1 LSTTGSRFPN
11 LLGIF
16 VHLACAFFLTSLSAS
31 GQSGHHG
38 TKRPITVADAI
49 ETTRLVDRRYSGGR
63 PSTGRVAH
71 FSPNGQ
77 QFVVLLKKG
86 NLKENTSEFSLLLFQ
101 TSEAFHSPK
110 PALLLRM
117 SSSSNRDAI
126 KNVNWL
132 EDNETVA
139 FLGENPGQVPQ
150 VYTLNVRTKRLVKL
164 TSHPAP
170 IGNYAIS
177 ANGQKVLFVADPPMR
192 KKVETE
198 EARRNGIVITTQP
211 LLDVLAGDCSHH
223 PPFEEGEEL
232 FMQAKGQAEIRIPIK
247 DLMRENLLLS
257 LSPSGRYAIFAVMVR
272 DVPKAWEAYQEKE
285 IHELATQG
293 RPGVAS
299 RLKRL
304 TLLDTAAAQTEAL
317 LDAPVLDP
325 QAKWRGPSET
335 LIISHVYLPL
345 DVSDAAER
353 EARQKNHY
361 TIEFSLASKDYRKLP
376 DEQETRESY
385 PTPPLD
391 VILEE
396 DITTPPVI
404 YVRDFMTGQKVLLF
418 DLNPQFQQLL
428 FGRVETVEWKTA
440 DGGTSKGALYLP
452 PDYTAGKRYPLV
464 IQTHGFHADR
474 FSMDGLLDWASG
486 FAARPLASKG
496 IVVLQSSMFADDTNQ
511 EAHREMLRYE
521 GAIDY
526 LDGRGLIDRDHVG
539 IVGFSRTFFTVGYT
553 LTHSE
558 YRFSAA
564 ILLDGIDAG
573 YFQYLAFSGA
583 LPGISQTFER
593 LNGGPPFGETLSS
606 WLKNSPSFHL
616 DKIRTPLRIV
626 ALSPRSVLSSWEWFS
641 ALSRMRKPVDLIYL
655 PDAEHI
661 IVKPWEQMTTQE
673 SMVDW
678 YCFWLKGEEDPDP
691 AKASQYVRL
700 HEMRLQYLEESQC
713 ATPGPIDSIP

>member
-1 LSTTGSRFPN
+1 MTIIGPRFPN
-11 LLGIF
+11 LSGLL
-16 VHLACAFFLTSLSAS
+16 VPMACAFLLANLSAS
-31 GQSGHHG
+31 GQSGPHG
-38 TKRPITVADAI
+38 TKRPITVQDAI
-49 ETTRLVDRRYSGGR
+49 EMTRLVDRRYSGGK
-63 PSTGRVAH
+63 PSTGHVAH

-86 NLKENTSEFSLLLFQ
+86 NLKENTSEFSLLLFK
-101 TSEAFHSPK
+101 TSEVFTSPK

-132 EDNETVA
+132 DDNETVA

-150 VYTLNVRTKRLVKL
+150 VYTLNVRTERLVKL
-164 TSHPAP
+164 TNHPTP

-177 ANGQKVLFVADPPMR
+177 ANGQKVLFVSEPPLR

-198 EARRNGIVITTQP
+198 ETRRSGIVITTQP
-211 LLDVLAGDCSHH
+211 LLDVLAGDCSHY

-232 FMQAKGQAEIRIPIK
+232 FMQAKGNAEIRIPLK
-247 DLMRENLLLS
+247 DLMRESLLLS

-272 DVPKAWEAYQEKE
+272 DVPKAWVAYQEKE
-285 IHELATQG
+285 IHELATQE

-304 TLLDTAAAQTEAL
+304 MVLDTVTGLTESL

-325 QAKWRGPSET
+325 QARWRGPGET
-335 LIISHVYLPL
+335 LIISHAYLPL
-345 DVSDAAER
+345 DVSDLAEW
-353 EARQKNHY
+353 EARQKNQY
-361 TIEFSLASKDYRKLP
+361 TIEFSFPSKNYRKLP
-376 DEQETRESY
+376 DEHEKKEAY
-385 PTPPLD
+385 PAPPLD
-391 VILEE
+391 VTLEE
-396 DITTPPVI
+396 DITTPPLI
-404 YVRDFMTGQKVLLF
+404 YVRDFRTGQKVLLF
-418 DLNPQFQQLL
+418 DLNPQFQQLM

-440 DGGTSKGALYLP
+440 DGGTSKGGLYLP
-452 PDYTAGKRYPLV
+452 PDYIAGKRYPLV

-474 FSMDGLLDWASG
+474 FSMDGLLDWTSG
-486 FAARPLASKG
+486 FAARPLTSKG

-521 GAIDY
+521 GAIEY

-553 LTHSE
+553 LTHSK

-564 ILLDGIDAG
+564 ILVDGIDAG
-573 YFQYLAFSGA
+573 YFQYLAFSSA

-606 WLKNSPSFHL
+606 WLKDSPSFHL

-661 IVKPWEQMTTQE
+661 IVKPWEQMTAQE

-691 AKASQYVRL
+691 SKASQYVRL
-700 HEMRLQYLEESQC
+700 REMWRQYLEESPRRG
-713 ATPGPIDSIP
+713 ARPD